1 MTGILHDT
9 LRTSQLED
17 LRQGLISRIETME
30 LQKKALDSCFA
41 QDMEDIRLQRE
52 QLDKERGES
61 QEERCEQ

>member
-1 MTGILHDT
+1 
-9 LRTSQLED
+9 
-17 LRQGLISRIETME
+17 ME